1 MLGNLSCNRSIR
13 GSKLWNNKTD
23 VNKLKRVGG
32 KSHDCDCFYFHFIL
46 VLNENLRKSWDE
58 NNGSTTGTKRV
69 IKRD

>member
-1 MLGNLSCNRSIR
+1 MLEKLFYKRTIMA
-13 GSKLWNNKTD
+13 SKLWNNKAD

-46 VLNENLRKSWDE
+46 VLNEKLRKSWDE

-69 IKRD
+69 IKRY